1 MGSPPAIFFGSTAF
15 VAQTSVCGV
24 PSDLGESANRVPH
37 RFSVVAGECGGAR
50 AKFTEPHRRKSVL
63 LNPPIDIMSASTTTV
78 TTSANCWS
86 CSTATAGAHFC
97 PACGKIQ
104 PLPKGA
110 DYFAFFGMPRKLTLD
125 LGTLEQKFHSLS
137 WKLHPDHFVRASED
151 ERQLSLDLSSQLN
164 DATRTLRDPVA
175 RVEYLLSLFGMRKEG
190 QKKQQAPPELL
201 EEVFELNESLDEL
214 REARASGGSAA
225 QLPGLRAKLESAQ
238 HKFESSLA
246 DVDQELARVS
256 AEWDA
261 ALDSS
266 ADEAPKKKLME
277 RMNEVLNRRSY
288 IRNLVNGVRQE
299 LVTGE

>member
-1 MGSPPAIFFGSTAF
+1 
-15 VAQTSVCGV
+15 
-24 PSDLGESANRVPH
+24 
-37 RFSVVAGECGGAR
+37 
-50 AKFTEPHRRKSVL
+50 
-63 LNPPIDIMSASTTTV
+63 MSAPSTTV
-78 TTSANCWS
+78 TTSANCRS
-86 CSTATAGAHFC
+86 CSAATGGAHFC

-110 DYFAFFGMPRKLTLD
+110 DYFAFFGMPQKLTVD
-125 LGTLEQKFHSLS
+125 LTTLEQRFHSLS
-137 WKLHPDHFVRASED
+137 WKLHPDHFVRAPED

-164 DATRTLRDPVA
+164 DAYRTLGDPVA
-175 RVEYLLSLFGMRKEG
+175 RVEYLLSLSGMRKEG

-214 REARASGGSAA
+214 REARASGGNAM
-225 QLPGLRAKLESAQ
+225 QLPGLRSKLESAQ

-256 AEWDA
+256 ADWDA
-261 ALDSS
+261 ALDS
-266 ADEAPKKKLME
+266 AIDEAAKKKLME

-299 LVTGE
+299 LVTSD